1 MRYQKA
7 KIDMKLASFERQGTA
22 GFGWVRDDGV
32 IDLLAALDGRY
43 RDIKALLEADALDEV
58 RVLASRPAD
67 FALADVKLL
76 PVIPNPGKIWCAGLN
91 YGEHVQ
97 ETGRQVT
104 EQPTLFLR
112 VADSQVGHG
121 GAIVRPP
128 ESVKLDY
135 EGEIAVVIGKSGRRI
150 SEADSWRHI
159 AGYACYNDGSVRDWQ
174 MHTSQWTPGKNFWRT
189 GGFGPWMVTADE
201 IAAGTV
207 LTLVTRL
214 NGTEVQRATT
224 DQLIHSI
231 PRLIAYASTVAPLQV
246 GDVIV
251 TGTPGGVGAKRT
263 PPLWMKAG
271 DVVEVDVD
279 RIGVLRNPIADEA

>member
-1 MRYQKA
+1 MRLVSY
-7 KIDMKLASFERQGTA
+7 ERQGKA
-22 GFGWVRDDGV
+22 GFGLVVGDGV
-32 IDLLAALDGRY
+32 VDLGVALGGRYADLKALLAA
-43 RDIKALLEADALDEV
+43 DALSEA
-58 RVLASRPAD
+58 RACQGRSPD
-67 FALADVKLL
+67 FALSGVSLL

-104 EQPTLFLR
+104 EQPMFFLR

-121 GAIVRPP
+121 SAIPRPP

-150 SEADSWRHI
+150 AEVDAWSHI

-174 MHTSQWTPGKNFWRT
+174 MHTQQWCPGKNFWRT
-189 GGFGPWMVTADE
+189 GGFGPWLVTADE
-201 IAAGTV
+201 IAPGAV
-207 LTLVTRL
+207 MTLVTRL

-224 DQLIHSI
+224 EQLIHSI
-231 PRLIAYASTVAPLQV
+231 PRLITYASTVAPLRP

-251 TGTPGGVGAKRT
+251 TGTPGGIGAKRN

-271 DVVEVDVD
+271 DVVEVEVD
-279 RIGVLRNPIADEA
+279 RIGVLRNPIVDEG